1 MWADVRVCVDIFIV
15 ALIIYRILVLMVGT
29 RAIQLLKGVLMLLL
43 FSLVASVMQLRLLSW
58 LLGRGVWALSF
69 VIPILFQPELRKML
83 EEIGRGYFWRRPMDM
98 EQADDLSKQVAG
110 ALAYMKKESIGAL
123 LVLQQETGLREYWRT
138 AVQLNAGISQEL
150 LLSIFWGNNPL
161 HDGAVIMDRNTL
173 IAAGCYLP
181 LADVPDIS
189 RWYGTRHRAALGI
202 TEVSDALVLVVSEER
217 GEVSLAFKGHLSK
230 NLKEPQIEK
239 LLLHYF
245 TGSRDSARKTWKE
258 RIAQALRIFWSV

>member
-1 MWADVRVCVDIFIV
+1 
-15 ALIIYRILVLMVGT
+15 
-29 RAIQLLKGVLMLLL
+29 
-43 FSLVASVMQLRLLSW
+43 
-58 LLGRGVWALSF
+58 
-69 VIPILFQPELRKML
+69 
-83 EEIGRGYFWRRPMDM
+83 
-98 EQADDLSKQVAG
+98 
-110 ALAYMKKESIGAL
+110 
-123 LVLQQETGLREYWRT
+123 
-138 AVQLNAGISQEL
+138 
-150 LLSIFWGNNPL
+150 
-161 HDGAVIMDRNTL
+161 MDRNTL